1 MAQLFSNLWQSWRS
15 LSEAETPHFSD
26 TNFASSEIAENIELW
41 LDEKEQEALDLLQC
55 YVQRCIQAR
64 SGWTYVIGMCAS
76 SVFAGGSQQGF
87 EYSSDGYPGTA
98 LLSAYVSALAMQRLV
113 EKGAWLHFKGG
124 TVFVDAIA
132 KWSRQEIISDS
143 FMPFYQVEENSS
155 QKIQLRIKPGT
166 ENEWIYHYKEDLG
179 DRVFYSDRSG
189 RWARKADVFLGLV
202 GDNEE
207 HEGKLRFVQVAA
219 SQ

>member
-76 SVFAGGSQQGF
+76 SVFAGGSQRGF

-98 LLSAYVSALAMQRLV
+98 LFSAYVAALAMQRPV
-113 EKGAWLHFKGG
+113 EKGAWLHFKGS
-124 TVFVDAIA
+124 TVFVDGLA
-132 KWSRQEIISDS
+132 KWAGKGVSSELVTS
-143 FMPFYQVEENSS
+143 FSIEENPG
-155 QKIQLRIKPGT
+155 QKIKIGLRPRT
-166 ENEWIYHYKEDLG
+166 EDQWIYHCSQDLG
-179 DRVFYSDRSG
+179 DRVFYSDSSG
-189 RWARKADVFLGLV
+189 RWARKVDVFLGLV

-207 HEGKLRFVQVAA
+207 HEGKLRFAQVAA

>member
-76 SVFAGGSQQGF
+76 SVFAGGSQRGF
-87 EYSSDGYPGTA
+87 EYSSGGYPGTA
-98 LLSAYVSALAMQRLV
+98 LFSAYVSALAMQRLV

-124 TVFVDAIA
+124 TVFVDGLA
-132 KWSRQEIISDS
+132 KWAGKGVSSELVTS
-143 FMPFYQVEENSS
+143 FSIEENPD
-155 QKIQLRIKPGT
+155 QKIKIGLRPRT
-166 ENEWIYHYKEDLG
+166 EDQWIYHCGQDLG